1 MMLPSIVYELWMET
15 VFLDFQANSDGYL
28 LTMKIIMI
36 LIKVS
41 PIGLI
46 EGLFWYF
53 IFLLESQTGETL
65 SYAEML
71 PKTISIHNS
80 RTIEG
85 TIVVHMSKKIPWC

>member
-1 MMLPSIVYELWMET
+1 
-15 VFLDFQANSDGYL
+15 
-28 LTMKIIMI
+28 MKIIMK

-46 EGLFWYF
+46 EGIFWYF

-71 PKTISIHNS
+71 PKTVSIHNS

-85 TIVVHMSKKIPWC
+85 TIVVHMSKKFPWCEDYMVKKIFHCDNT